1 MTTWLEVALGDVALK
16 LEDGPFG
23 SHLKSSHYVDHGV
36 RVVRLQNIGVGRFDD
51 HDAAFVSDEH
61 FARLRKHEC
70 RPGDVLI
77 ATLGD
82 PIVRACVQPPSLTVA
97 LNKADC
103 LRLRCDSRLALP
115 EYVAAYLNSGLAQ
128 TRANGLAHGQT
139 RLRVNLS
146 QLRAMPIPLPPI
158 DEQRRIA
165 AVLDQ
170 ADELRA
176 KRRASLNLFDSL
188 AETIFHDMF
197 ETEDLPLQHLS
208 EVLAGAD
215 VFIDGDW
222 VESKD
227 QDPAGGVRLIQLA
240 DIGDGYYVDKSNR
253 FMTPQRAAE
262 LKCTYLRP
270 GDVLVARMPDPLGR
284 ACIFPGDEKPCVTV
298 VDVCV
303 VRPGRAGP
311 DPIWLCQALNA
322 PETRRQL
329 EQFATG
335 TTRQRISRKN
345 LGRVQLR
352 VPPQAAQLEFS
363 ARMTEAAALRSRVMR
378 ASGAQQSLFLSL
390 QQRAFSGVL

>member
-1 MTTWLEVALGDVALK
+1 MSDHLPRGWALG
-16 LEDGPFG
+16 
-23 SHLKSSHYVDHGV
+23 
-36 RVVRLQNIGVGRFDD
+36 
-51 HDAAFVSDEH
+51 
-61 FARLRKHEC
+61 
-70 RPGDVLI
+70 
-77 ATLGD
+77 T
-82 PIVRACVQPPSLTVA
+82 
-97 LNKADC
+97 
-103 LRLRCDSRLALP
+103 LP
-115 EYVAAYLNSGLAQ
+115 ELVGSSGLL
-128 TRANGLAHGQT
+128 T
-139 RLRVNLS
+139 
-146 QLRAMPIPLPPI
+146 
-158 DEQRRIA
+158 
-165 AVLDQ
+165 
-170 ADELRA
+170 
-176 KRRASLNLFDSL
+176 
-188 AETIFHDMF
+188 
-197 ETEDLPLQHLS
+197 
-208 EVLAGAD
+208 
-215 VFIDGDW
+215 DGDW